1 MSEVNKDKLNPDK
14 ILQDIMKPD
23 LIVLEVSQD
32 EMKAYLHLEKPGSNE
47 EWPTYEEVMAKIN
60 EYGIVFG
67 LKDLVVKRVV
77 EEKITSPV
85 LIAEGQDPVRGEDA
99 QIKYLFET
107 NRMKLI
113 PKELENGRVDHRE
126 LSLIHNVKK
135 GDKLVE
141 RRPPTPGIPGQT
153 VTGKELKARPGK
165 DMQVIAGKNAAWNE
179 EKTILTATIDG
190 EPSLVG
196 RKVSVQD
203 LHRVAGNVG
212 YGTGNIDFTGSVQVR
227 GDVENGFTVKA
238 AGDIFI
244 YGNVDGGFLY
254 ADGNITVNGGIIG
267 QDKTIVQ
274 CKGDLYARH
283 IERSKVDVLG
293 NIQVRDTIIHSHVN
307 SGGKI
312 SLGTQ
317 KGLIMGGVVRAK
329 EEISAQVLGSRMG
342 TITEVEV
349 GTDPASR
356 LELNDIE
363 KRLAELEKE
372 MDKVE
377 KALVI
382 LNKQGFNLP
391 PEKAEMKAR
400 ITRTSFVMKGEK
412 RKLEARRDEILEE
425 MTQRSVDRGR
435 IKVQRIIFPGV
446 RVIIGKAVRIFQ
458 DEVRYSILTYH
469 EGEVV
474 VQSYR

>member
-1 MSEVNKDKLNPDK
+1 MGEVNKEK
-14 ILQDIMKPD
+14 IVI
-23 LIVLEVSQD
+23 EVTPD
-32 EMKAYLHLEKPGSNE
+32 EMKAYLQLEAPAEHE
-47 EWPTYEEVMAKIN
+47 EWPTYEQVMEVIN
-60 EYGIVFG
+60 ESGIVFG
-67 LKDLVVKRVV
+67 LKDVVVKRVV
-77 EEKITSPV
+77 EEKMTTPV
-85 LIAEGQDPVRGEDA
+85 LIAEGKAAVRGEDA
-99 QIKYLFET
+99 KINFLFET
-107 NRMKLI
+107 NRMRLI

-126 LSLIHNVKK
+126 LSLIYNVTK
-135 GDKLVE
+135 GEKLVE
-141 RRPPTPGIPGQT
+141 RKPPTPGNPGQT
-153 VTGKELKARPGK
+153 VKGTELKATPGK
-165 DMQVIAGKNAAWNE
+165 DSQLVAGKNVAWNE
-179 EKTILTATIDG
+179 EKTALTATIDG

-196 RKVSVQD
+196 RKVSVQN
-203 LHRVAGNVG
+203 LHRVSGNVG
-212 YGTGNIDFTGSVQVR
+212 YATGNIDFAGSVQIR

-238 AGDIFI
+238 AGDILI
-244 YGNVDGGFLY
+244 YGNVDGGFIY
-254 ADGNITVNGGIIG
+254 ADGNVTVNGGIIG

-293 NIQVRDTIIHSHVN
+293 NVQVRDTIIHSHVN

-317 KGLIMGGVVRAK
+317 KGLIMGGVIRAK
-329 EEISAQVLGSRMG
+329 EEISAQVIGSRMG

-356 LELNDIE
+356 LELNGIE
-363 KRLAELEKE
+363 KRLVELDKE
-372 MDKVE
+372 IDKVE
-377 KALVI
+377 KALAI

-412 RKLEARRDEILEE
+412 RNLEGRRDEILEE
-425 MTQRSVDRGR
+425 MVQRNEDRGR
-435 IKVQRIIFPGV
+435 VKAQRIIFPGV

-458 DEVRYSILTYH
+458 DEVHYSVLTYN

-474 VQSYR
+474 LQSYR